1 MNGPQLEI
9 WRQRVWVWAV
19 ALAFLVLN
27 GFGFLIYKVGYAD
40 RVTTLRGELAD
51 QNHQTTD
58 ARAEFAQQ
66 NDLLRQAKVN
76 RQGILQLYDD
86 HFSTRRRRLTG
97 VTAEVRMLA
106 TRAGLTPRSIN
117 YPEEQIQQYGLIKR
131 SFIFSVE
138 GSYADLR
145 KFVNLLELSESFL
158 TLESVS
164 LAEENLRRAPA
175 GGVGGAGGRP
185 GAFGVPGAAGS
196 AGAPPGATA
205 FHGVG
210 IPGASL
216 APAGAPASAGG
227 GTAPSAPGA
236 PLHMNLTLSTLFA
249 ARDESQDAFAPLPGS
264 TVTPRGRQQP

>member
-1 MNGPQLEI
+1 MTGPQLEI

-51 QNHQTTD
+51 QTRQLAD

-164 LAEENLRRAPA
+164 LAEENQRRATA
-175 GGVGGAGGRP
+175 GGAGGRP
-185 GAFGVPGAAGS
+185 GAFGVPGS

-216 APAGAPASAGG
+216 APPGVPAGG
-227 GTAPSAPGA
+227 GGGAAAPSAPGA